1 MKVLVITNIASPY
14 RVDFFRYLQK
24 SYPAYGFHI
33 LYATAGQEGRE
44 WTAQSALPDSYFLRS
59 RSITVGKKGW
69 ERTIHF
75 PVNPSETIRSI
86 APDVV
91 VASEYNPTALAAL
104 SWCRRNKV
112 PFVHW
117 TDGTLVNERN
127 LNPVQ
132 KWARRRIVG
141 NADSFIASSSAAKR
155 KLEAYGAKKEIFISF
170 LTVDIDKYLAEKRE
184 SDATTLL
191 TVGGLIERKGVD
203 LLIEAMTK
211 MRHRCRLLVV
221 GGGPEEQKLK
231 ELARK
236 HNVSAAF
243 LGFLEGKALRSAY
256 AAGDVFVT
264 ATREDC
270 FGLVM
275 LEAMC
280 ASLPIVA
287 SSYADGAYDLIDGNG
302 RIADPFDAE
311 AFAEAIDQT
320 LDENGRDNALGRRS
334 YERARLFSFARVAP
348 PFVAAI
354 DEAVKQ

>member
-44 WTAQSALPDSYFLRS
+44 WTAQSALPDSFFLRS
-59 RSITVGKKGW
+59 KSITVGKKGW

-75 PVNPSETIRSI
+75 PVNPTETIRSI
-86 APDVV
+86 SPDVV

-104 SWCRRNKV
+104 SWCKRNKV

-141 NADSFIASSSAAKR
+141 NADAFIASSSAAKH
-155 KLEAYGAKKEIFISF
+155 KLEVYGAKKNIFVSF
-170 LTVDIDKYLAEKRE
+170 LTVDICKYLTEKRE
-184 SDATTLL
+184 SGEATLL
-191 TVGGLIERKGVD
+191 TVGGLIDRKGVD

-221 GGGPEEQKLK
+221 GSGPEERKLN
-231 ELARK
+231 ELAHQK
-236 HNVSAAF
+236 KVNAAF

-270 FGLVM
+270 FGLVI

-280 ASLPIVA
+280 ASLPVVA

-302 RIADPFDAE
+302 RIADPFDAA
-311 AFAEAIDQT
+311 AFAEAIDKT
-320 LDENGRDNALGRRS
+320 LEENGADNALGKRS
-334 YERARLFSFARVAP
+334 YERAQLFSFERVAP

-354 DEAVKQ
+354 DEAIKR